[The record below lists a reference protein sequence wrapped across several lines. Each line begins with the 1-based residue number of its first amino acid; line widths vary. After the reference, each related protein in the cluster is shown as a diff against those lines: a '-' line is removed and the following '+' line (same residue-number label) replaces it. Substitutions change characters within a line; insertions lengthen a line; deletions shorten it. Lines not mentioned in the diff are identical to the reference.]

1 MQLKNNPCKGC
12 VQDRHPGCHAECEKY
27 KAAKKEHAE
36 MMMEIIK
43 DRHVSEYIA
52 DQAAKRA
59 KRYKKR

>member
-1 MQLKNNPCKGC
+1 MMQLRNNPCYKC
-12 VQDRHPGCHAECEKY
+12 QDRHNGCHGHCEKY
-27 KAAKKEHAE
+27 KAAKAEHAE